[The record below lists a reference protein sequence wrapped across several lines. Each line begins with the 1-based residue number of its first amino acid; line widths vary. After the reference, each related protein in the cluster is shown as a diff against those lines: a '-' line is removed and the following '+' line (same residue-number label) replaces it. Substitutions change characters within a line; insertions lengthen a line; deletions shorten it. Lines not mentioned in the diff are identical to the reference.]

1 MQLTVKEALQV
12 YPLSEAKLVAG
23 GEGTSRMMKSVNVM
37 DAPDIADWIKSG
49 EMLFTTAFIMKDSE
63 TDALRLMRRL
73 NERGCAGLGIKL
85 GRFWQSIPQ
94 GIVEEADRL
103 RLPLLELPFQFTFS
117 DQMNALF
124 KAEHERSNRLLH
136 EVVQKQKKLMQFALQ
151 QQPHRNVF
159 AELATVLNYPL
170 AVIGSRGHVLYGSE
184 GIAGD
189 AVTQGWPWKS
199 VMHRVKWNQ
208 GSCHRVPIKQND
220 EEYGSL
226 LVFTDSAL
234 SLRAEEE
241 LFQQAADVLAFY
253 MDMTYR
259 EHINPT
265 VQDEMRTLLSQY
277 LDNKMTVQEL
287 TTMSENKGVHLFQ
300 GTYQCVLI
308 TLEPTMFAEGKLLK
322 QIHRELQ
329 YNPLMQ
335 FTASQHF
342 QIEDGI
348 LSIYTCPT
356 GRDYG
361 EELSSFLLNRFG
373 DVLAAQEAKGAPAPR
388 FWISKMKHEPKSLR
402 EAYQECLDTRQLARR
417 FGMKDRAL
425 QFEMLEFAYVFQ
437 HVPDNIM
444 ENYCNKV
451 LEPLL
456 ARDGDPNQVLMNTL
470 ESFIENDGLINE
482 AAKQLFVHRNT
493 VTYRMEKVG
502 SLLQMD
508 FKKTND
514 LLKLKLV
521 FTFRKFVRDK
531 VAARPHNVQL

>member
-1 MQLTVKEALQV
+1 MSMQLTVQEALQV

-37 DAPDIADWIKSG
+37 DAPDIAEWIKSG
-49 EMLFTTAFIMKDSE
+49 EMLFTTAFMMKDSE
-63 TDALRLMRRL
+63 TDAIRLMRRL

-85 GRFWQSIPQ
+85 GRFWQSIPD

-124 KAEHERSNRLLH
+124 RAEHERSHRLLH
-136 EVVQKQKKLMQFALQ
+136 EVVRKQKKLMQFALQ
-151 QQPHRNVF
+151 QQHHRNVF
-159 AELATVLNYPL
+159 AEIALVLNYPI
-170 AVIGSRGHVLYGSE
+170 AVIGSRGHVLYGSD
-184 GIAGD
+184 AMSD
-189 AVTQGWPWKS
+189 SAVTQGWPWRS

-208 GSCHRVPIKQND
+208 GSCHRVPIKQKD
-220 EEYGSL
+220 EEYGFL
-226 LVFTDSAL
+226 LVYTESAL
-234 SLRAEEE
+234 SLRAEED

-265 VQDEMRTLLSQY
+265 VQDEMRTLLTQY
-277 LDNKMTVQEL
+277 VDQKLTIQEL
-287 TTMSENKGVHLFQ
+287 MTLSENKGVHLFQ
-300 GTYQCVLI
+300 GTYQCVLT
-308 TLEPTMFAEGKLLK
+308 TLEPNLFAEGKLLK

-335 FTASQHF
+335 FTSAQHF
-342 QIEDGI
+342 QLNEGI
-348 LSIYTCPT
+348 LSIYSCPT

-361 EELSSFLLNRFG
+361 EELSAFLLNRFA
-373 DVLAAQEAKGAPAPR
+373 DVFTAQDVKGAPGPR
-388 FWISKMKHEPKSLR
+388 FWISKMKHEPVSLR
-402 EAYQECLDTRQLARR
+402 EAYHECLDTRQLAHR

-437 HVPDNIM
+437 HVPEQIM

-456 ARDGDPNQVLMNTL
+456 TRDGDPNQVLMNTL

-482 AAKQLFVHRNT
+482 AAKQLYVHRNT
-493 VTYRMEKVG
+493 VTYRMEKIG

-521 FTFRKFVRDK
+521 FTFRKFVQEKTPSVR
-531 VAARPHNVQL
+531 VRM

>member
-49 EMLFTTAFIMKDSE
+49 EMLFTTAFIMKDNE

-94 GIVEEADRL
+94 GIIEEADRL
-103 RLPLLELPFQFTFS
+103 RMPLLELPFQFTFS

-124 KAEHERSNRLLH
+124 KAEHERSHRLLH
-136 EVVQKQKKLMQFALQ
+136 EVMQKQKRLMKFALH
-151 QQPHRNVF
+151 QQPYRNVF
-159 AELATVLNYPL
+159 AELAAILSHPL
-170 AVIGSRGHVLYGSE
+170 AVIGPRGHVLFGSE
-184 GIAGD
+184 GIAAD
-189 AVTQGWPWKS
+189 SAVQGWPWRS

-208 GSCHRVPIKQND
+208 GSCHRVPIKHND
-220 EEYGSL
+220 EEYGFL

-234 SLRAEEE
+234 SLKAEEE

-265 VQDEMRTLLSQY
+265 VQDEMRTWLTQY
-277 LDNKMTVQEL
+277 LGNKLTIEEL
-287 TTMSENKGVHLFQ
+287 NMLSENKGVYLFQ
-300 GTYQCVLI
+300 GTYQCVLT
-308 TLEPTMFAEGKLLK
+308 TLEPAAVADGKLLK

-335 FTASQHF
+335 FASSQHF

-348 LSIYTCPT
+348 LSLYTCPT

-361 EELSSFLLNRFG
+361 EELSAFLLNRFA
-373 DVLAAQEAKGAPAPR
+373 DVLAAQEAKGASAPR

-402 EAYQECLDTRQLARR
+402 EAYQECLDTGQLARR

-425 QFEMLEFAYVFQ
+425 QFEMVEFAYVFQ
-437 HVPDNIM
+437 HVPDHIM

-456 ARDGDPNQVLMNTL
+456 AHEGDPNQVLMNTL

-482 AAKQLFVHRNT
+482 AAKRLYVHRNT
-493 VTYRMEKVG
+493 VTYRMEKIG

-521 FTFRKFVRDK
+521 FTFRKFIRDK
-531 VAARPHNVQL
+531 NNPRT

>member
-12 YPLSEAKLVAG
+12 YPLSEAKLIAG
-23 GEGTSRMMKSVNVM
+23 REGTSRMMKSVNVM

-49 EMLFTTAFIMKDSE
+49 EMLFTTAFMIKDSE
-63 TDALRLMRRL
+63 TDTLRLMQRL
-73 NERGCAGLGIKL
+73 NERGCAGIGIKL
-85 GRFWQSIPQ
+85 GRFWDSIPQ
-94 GIVEEADRL
+94 GIVEEANRL

-124 KAEHERSNRLLH
+124 KAEHERSHRLLH

-151 QQPHRNVF
+151 QQQHRNVF
-159 AELATVLNYPL
+159 AEMSTILNYSI
-170 AVIGSRGHVLYGSE
+170 AVIGSRGHVLYANDDVMS
-184 GIAGD
+184 D
-189 AVTQGWPWKS
+189 NAVTQGWPWKS

-208 GSCHRVPIKQND
+208 GSCHRVPIQQKD
-220 EEYGSL
+220 EELGFL
-226 LVFTDSAL
+226 LVYTDSAL

-265 VQDEMRTLLSQY
+265 VQDEMRTLLTQY
-277 LDNKMTVQEL
+277 MEQKLTIQEL
-287 TTMSENKGVHLFQ
+287 MTLSENKGVHLFQ
-300 GTYQCVLI
+300 ETYQCVLT
-308 TLEPTMFAEGKLLK
+308 TLEPNAFAEGKLLK

-342 QIEDGI
+342 QMNEGI
-348 LSIYTCPT
+348 LSIYSCPT

-361 EELSSFLLNRFG
+361 EELSAFLLNRFG
-373 DVLAAQEAKGAPAPR
+373 DVLTAQEAKGAPGPR
-388 FWISKMKHEPKSLR
+388 FWISKMKHEPTSLR
-402 EAYQECLDTRQLARR
+402 EAYQECLDTRQLAQRL
-417 FGMKDRAL
+417 GMKDRAL

-437 HVPDNIM
+437 HVPEQMM
-444 ENYCNKV
+444 ENYCHKV

-456 ARDGDPNQVLMNTL
+456 ARDGDPNQVLMSTL

-482 AAKQLFVHRNT
+482 AAKQLYVHRNT
-493 VTYRMEKVG
+493 VTYRMEKIG

-531 VAARPHNVQL
+531 APVRLRT

>member
-23 GEGTSRMMKSVNVM
+23 EEGTSRMMKSVNVM

-49 EMLFTTAFIMKDSE
+49 EMLFTTAFMIKDSE
-63 TDALRLMRRL
+63 PDALRLMQRL

-85 GRFWQSIPQ
+85 GRFWQSIPE

-124 KAEHERSNRLLH
+124 KVEHERSHRLLH
-136 EVVQKQKKLMQFALQ
+136 EVVQKQKKLMHFALQ
-151 QQPHRNVF
+151 QQQHRNVF
-159 AELATVLNYPL
+159 AEMSMILNYSI
-170 AVIGSRGHVLYGSE
+170 AVIGPRGHILYANDDVMSDNG
-184 GIAGD
+184 
-189 AVTQGWPWKS
+189 VMQGWPWKS

-208 GSCHRVPIKQND
+208 GSCHRVPIKQTD
-220 EEYGSL
+220 EEYGFL
-226 LVFTDSAL
+226 LVYTDSAL

-265 VQDEMRTLLSQY
+265 VQDEMRTLLTQY
-277 LDNKMTVQEL
+277 VDQKLTMQEL
-287 TTMSENKGVHLFQ
+287 MTLSENKGVHLFQ
-300 GTYQCVLI
+300 GTYQCVLT
-308 TLEPTMFAEGKLLK
+308 TLEPNIFAEGKLLK

-342 QIEDGI
+342 QMNEGI
-348 LSIYTCPT
+348 LSIYNCPT

-361 EELSSFLLNRFG
+361 EELSAFLINRFG
-373 DVLAAQEAKGAPAPR
+373 DVFTAQEAKGAPGPR
-388 FWISKMKHEPKSLR
+388 FWISKMKHEPTSLR
-402 EAYQECLDTRQLARR
+402 EAYHECLDTRHLAHR

-437 HVPDNIM
+437 HVPEQIM

-456 ARDGDPNQVLMNTL
+456 ARDGDPNQVLMSTL

-482 AAKQLFVHRNT
+482 AAKELYVHRNT
-493 VTYRMEKVG
+493 VTYRMEKIS
-502 SLLQMD
+502 SLLQLD

-521 FTFRKFVRDK
+521 FTFRKFVKDK
-531 VAARPHNVQL
+531 EKKPLRLRM

>member
-1 MQLTVKEALQV
+1 MQLTVQEALQV

-37 DAPDIADWIKSG
+37 DAPDIAEWIKSG
-49 EMLFTTAFIMKDSE
+49 EMLFTTAFMMKDSE
-63 TDALRLMRRL
+63 TDAIRLMRRL

-85 GRFWQSIPQ
+85 GRFWQSIPD

-124 KAEHERSNRLLH
+124 RAEHERSHRLLH
-136 EVVQKQKKLMQFALQ
+136 EVVRKQKKLMQFALQ
-151 QQPHRNVF
+151 QQHHRNVF
-159 AELATVLNYPL
+159 AEIALVLNYPI
-170 AVIGSRGHVLYGSE
+170 AVIGSRGHVLYGSD
-184 GIAGD
+184 AMSD
-189 AVTQGWPWKS
+189 SAVTQGWPWRS

-208 GSCHRVPIKQND
+208 GSCHRVPIKQKD
-220 EEYGSL
+220 EEYGFL
-226 LVFTDSAL
+226 LVYTESAL
-234 SLRAEEE
+234 SLRAEED

-265 VQDEMRTLLSQY
+265 VQDEMRTLLTQY
-277 LDNKMTVQEL
+277 VDQKLTIQEL
-287 TTMSENKGVHLFQ
+287 MTLSENKGVHLFQ
-300 GTYQCVLI
+300 GTYQCVLT
-308 TLEPTMFAEGKLLK
+308 TLEPNLFAEGKLLK

-335 FTASQHF
+335 FTSAQHF
-342 QIEDGI
+342 QLNEGI
-348 LSIYTCPT
+348 LSIYSCPT

-361 EELSSFLLNRFG
+361 EELSAFLLNRFA
-373 DVLAAQEAKGAPAPR
+373 DVFTAQDVKGAPGPR
-388 FWISKMKHEPKSLR
+388 FWISKMKHEPVSLR
-402 EAYQECLDTRQLARR
+402 EAYHECLDTRQLAHR

-437 HVPDNIM
+437 HVPEQIM

-456 ARDGDPNQVLMNTL
+456 TRDGDPNQVLMNTL

-482 AAKQLFVHRNT
+482 AAKQLYVHRNT
-493 VTYRMEKVG
+493 VTYRMEKIG

-521 FTFRKFVRDK
+521 FTFRKFVQEKTPSVR
-531 VAARPHNVQL
+531 VRM

>member
-12 YPLSEAKLVAG
+12 YPLSEARLVAG

-49 EMLFTTAFIMKDSE
+49 ELLFTTAFIMKDNE

-73 NERGCAGLGIKL
+73 NDRGCAGLGIKL

-94 GIVEEADRL
+94 GIIEEADRL

-124 KAEHERSNRLLH
+124 KAEHERSHRLLH
-136 EVVQKQKKLMQFALQ
+136 EVVQKQKKLMHFALQ
-151 QQPHRNVF
+151 QQQQHRNVF

-184 GIAGD
+184 TIAGD
-189 AVTQGWPWKS
+189 ALVQGWPWKS

-220 EEYGSL
+220 EEYGFL

-265 VQDEMRTLLSQY
+265 VQDEMRTLLTQY
-277 LDNKMTVQEL
+277 LDNKMTVEEL
-287 TTMSENKGVHLFQ
+287 TRLSENKGVHLFQ

-308 TLEPTMFAEGKLLK
+308 TLEPSVFAEGKLLK

-342 QIEDGI
+342 QMEDGI

-361 EELSSFLLNRFG
+361 EELSGFLLSRFA
-373 DVLAAQEAKGAPAPR
+373 DVLSAQESKGASVPR

-456 ARDGDPNQVLMNTL
+456 ARDGDPNHILMNTL

-493 VTYRMEKVG
+493 ITYRMEKIG

-521 FTFRKFVRDK
+521 FTFRKFGRDK
-531 VAARPHNVQL
+531 RTERP